1 MKKNYLLI
9 IFFLLSSALSYFIG
23 YKGFGIKYYTSFK
36 CNYISGE
43 SKNVYCSNFSYQ
55 NTTNVNIHEQQLKKN
70 LLENYDSDLFTT
82 SLNKKYFINALGI
95 NNIPDFKEIK
105 CKKSEATFEEC
116 YIQFGDI
123 NKIYFYKINNNYKKT
138 IVLLH
143 GQNTVPSDIF
153 KNDKIKKLSQKNN
166 IIVFSSFTNAND
178 AQIISDIL
186 YLQNQNYY
194 GLYVKSICEVLKL
207 NNSDYYIIGHSNGAL
222 ISKFLNS
229 YCQLENIKVIIYND
243 YFPFYKNYFKKR
255 LNNPIQNYTYEIK
268 FLLPL
273 YFYYSDAFF
282 LLSGNS
288 KTIIY
293 QKNSVFENS
302 QIKEC
307 LMSSKKLRKI
317 SNNDVT
323 FISNTMGHY
332 FNFALISSILEKE
345 NISYEKFILDKNCL
359 RDKIKKTN

>member
-1 MKKNYLLI
+1 MKKNYFLI

-23 YKGFGIKYYTSFK
+23 YKQFGIKYYTSFK
-36 CNYISGE
+36 CNYISEE
-43 SKNVYCSNFSYQ
+43 STKVYCSNFLDQ
-55 NTTNVNIHEQQLKKN
+55 NRTNVNIHEQQLKKN
-70 LLENYDSDLFTT
+70 LLEKYDSDLFTT

-95 NNIPDFKEIK
+95 NNIPDFKEIR
-105 CKKSEATFEEC
+105 CKKSEAIFEEC
-116 YIQFGDI
+116 NIQFGDI
-123 NKIYFYKINNNYKKT
+123 NEIYFYKINNNHKKT

-143 GQNTVPSDIF
+143 GHNTVPSDIF
-153 KNDKIKKLSQKNN
+153 KNDKIKKLSQENN
-166 IIVFSSFTNAND
+166 IIVFSSFTNVND
-178 AQIISDIL
+178 AQTISDIL

-207 NNSDYYIIGHSNGAL
+207 NNSDYFIIGHSNGAL

-229 YCQLENIKVIIYND
+229 YCQLENIKLIIYND
-243 YFPFYKNYFKKR
+243 YFPFFKNYFKEK
-255 LNNPIQNYTYEIK
+255 LGPIQNYTYEIK

-293 QKNSVFENS
+293 QKKSVFENS

-307 LMSSKKLRKI
+307 LMSSKKLQKI

-323 FISNTMGHY
+323 FISNTKGHY
-332 FNFALISSILEKE
+332 FNFDLISSILEKE
-345 NISYEKFILDKNCL
+345 KIPYEKFILDKNCL
-359 RDKIKKTN
+359 RGKIKRTN

>member
-1 MKKNYLLI
+1 MKKNYFLI

-23 YKGFGIKYYTSFK
+23 YKQFGIKYYTSFK

-43 SKNVYCSNFSYQ
+43 STKVYCSNSLDQ
-55 NTTNVNIHEQQLKKN
+55 NRTNVNIHEQQLKKN
-70 LLENYDSDLFTT
+70 LLEKYDSDLFTT

-95 NNIPDFKEIK
+95 NNIPDFKEIR
-105 CKKSEATFEEC
+105 CKKSEAIFEEC
-116 YIQFGDI
+116 NIQFGDI
-123 NKIYFYKINNNYKKT
+123 NEIYFYKINNNHKKT

-143 GQNTVPSDIF
+143 GHNTVPSDIF
-153 KNDKIKKLSQKNN
+153 KNDKIKKLSQENN
-166 IIVFSSFTNAND
+166 IIVFSSFTNVND
-178 AQIISDIL
+178 AQTISDIL

-207 NNSDYYIIGHSNGAL
+207 NNSDYFIIGHSNGAL

-229 YCQLENIKVIIYND
+229 YCQLENIKLIIYND
-243 YFPFYKNYFKKR
+243 YFPFFKNYFKEK
-255 LNNPIQNYTYEIK
+255 LVPIQNYTYEIK

-293 QKNSVFENS
+293 QKKSVFENS

-307 LMSSKKLRKI
+307 LMSSKKLQKI

-323 FISNTMGHY
+323 FISNTKGHY
-332 FNFALISSILEKE
+332 FNFDLISSILEKE
-345 NISYEKFILDKNCL
+345 KIPYEKFILDKNCL
-359 RDKIKKTN
+359 RGKIKRTN